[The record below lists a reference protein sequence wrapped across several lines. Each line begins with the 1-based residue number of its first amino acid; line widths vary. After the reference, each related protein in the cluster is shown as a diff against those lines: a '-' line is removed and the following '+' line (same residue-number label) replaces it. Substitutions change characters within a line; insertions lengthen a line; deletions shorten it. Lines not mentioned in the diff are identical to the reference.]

1 MRNSTPNP
9 MPSLQFP
16 KWIFWLALGVIDLA
30 IVFAVLNSFWYFEV
44 INNDEMG
51 VKIRSGQ
58 IVGIAQPAYVS
69 LLIAQANASAIKASE
84 TTSSSSFRPA
94 PSRT

>member
-1 MRNSTPNP
+1 
-9 MPSLQFP
+9 MPSIQFP
-16 KWIFWLALGVIDLA
+16 KWIIWLALGVIALA

-44 INNDEMG
+44 INNDEVG
-51 VKIRSGQ
+51 VKIRSVQ
-58 IVGIAQPAYVS
+58 IVGIAQPGYVS

-84 TTSSSSFRPA
+84 ATSSSSFRPA